1 MDKNLKTCLIIGA
14 ALVFV
19 AGLVMVGAFTL
30 IYLNRDKISDE
41 LEQWTDQMEATGDDG
56 RAFGET
62 ADQQGCV
69 DEGLRRIEGKNSI
82 QSISSIGFV
91 AACLQTAAE
100 SEGFCEGVPEATS
113 IFDSALWPQ
122 QRCAEMET
130 GNEQGCQSIMQVA
143 MAHCQETAAE

>member
-69 DEGLRRIEGKNSI
+69 EADRRQEQHPVHFVDRLRGGL
-82 QSISSIGFV
+82 
-91 AACLQTAAE
+91 
-100 SEGFCEGVPEATS
+100 
-113 IFDSALWPQ
+113 SAN
-122 QRCAEMET
+122 
-130 GNEQGCQSIMQVA
+130 GG
-143 MAHCQETAAE
+143 